1 MLQDNGEVK
10 SKRAMDFND
19 GLMETGTKGSGE
31 TTYQTGM
38 AHFGIRT
45 VNNTRVGKHSPFK

>member
-31 TTYQTGM
+31 TTYHTEM

-45 VNNTRVGKHSPFK
+45 ANNTRVGIA